1 MCVENKLNNLVMY
14 YDHRFNLH
22 NFFKV
27 SFARP
32 SSDAIKGANL
42 YVSGLS
48 KTMTQ
53 QDLENLFAPYGTII
67 TSRILCDNIT
77 GNKSRIK
84 SSIYSY
90 FIIIPL

>member
-1 MCVENKLNNLVMY
+1 MNVFNQIININLP
-14 YDHRFNLH
+14 
-22 NFFKV
+22 KV

-48 KTMTQ
+48 KSMTQ
-53 QDLENLFAPYGTII
+53 QDLENLFTPFGQII

-77 GNKSRIK
+77 GKCLNEISV
-84 SSIYSY
+84 
-90 FIIIPL
+90 

>member
-1 MCVENKLNNLVMY
+1 MIIASICIIFL
-14 YDHRFNLH
+14 
-22 NFFKV
+22 KV